1 MVYNIKTGVLYIVAT
16 PIGNLRDITFRA
28 IDVLSAVDMIACEDT
43 RRAQILLSRYE
54 IKKPLVSY
62 FEYNKLKRIDFIIR
76 SLKEGKSI
84 ALISDA
90 GTPGI
95 SDPGAGLIKRAIQES
110 IKVEAIPGVSAV
122 LTALTVSGQPM
133 HKFTYVGF
141 LPVKSGAK
149 KKALQKLKAEEKTV
163 VIYESPHRLIKTLLA
178 IKEVFG
184 NDDIVIARELTK
196 KFEEILRVKIEE
208 AISHFENKKPKGE
221 FVIIV

>member
-28 IDVLSAVDMIACEDT
+28 IDVLSAVDIIACEDT
-43 RRAQILLSRYE
+43 RRTQILLTKYE

-76 SLKEGKSI
+76 SLKKGKSI
-84 ALISDA
+84 ALVSDA

-95 SDPGAGLIKRAIQES
+95 SDPGASLIKKAIDEG
-110 IKVEAIPGVSAV
+110 IKVEAIPGASAV
-122 LTALTVSGQPM
+122 LTALTVSGCPT

-141 LPVKSGAK
+141 LPVKSGAR
-149 KKALQKLKAEEKTV
+149 KKALRELKAEEKTV

-184 NDDIVIARELTK
+184 NNNIVIARELTK

-208 AISHFENKKPKGE
+208 AINYFENRKPKGE
-221 FVIIV
+221 FVIII